1 MSVVAGVLAFDGA
14 PVAEEQHAL
23 QAYARRYGAVS
34 IVSGSGVTLFANDT
48 FVTRDDAGRV
58 RTAVAIDGRVD
69 VLQAYERNP
78 HDFAGRLI
86 GDFAFAL
93 WDEPQRTLFLARDAF
108 GSRPLYWHGDAKRLV
123 WASHLAPL
131 LGLAREPLSIDR
143 DSLAAFVIRGAM
155 RDRTPVAEIRSV
167 RAAEL
172 CVVRDGVMQRSRH
185 WSLDPHATVDVR
197 SDAEA
202 EEKLRALLSEA
213 VRSMTGD
220 GPASVLLSGGVDSS
234 SIVAVADAVRPEP
247 PVQTISWVFEAS
259 PTSDEREFVRAV
271 ETHRGRRGVHIGE
284 REQAL
289 LEFDPEDPGT
299 EIPTS
304 YVCFARRCEATRA
317 AMRAAGSRVLLTG
330 IGGDDVL
337 YGDFGFIGSIADA
350 LARGRVLRALSEV
363 RKWAPH
369 VGVSHLQL
377 LWRSGIRPLSGAAPV
392 SLVAPWWSREFV
404 ERMHDGRGWPSRPL
418 PSRRFDLQCFEGL
431 VGSMARRW
439 YFEHDEIVTREPFL
453 YRPLVEYCFA
463 LPFEQKLRPGATRS
477 ILRRALRDLLP
488 PAILTRL
495 SKCGPDEALLRAAQ
509 RRAGAL
515 RALFAEARVVRHG
528 FADGTAIDAAL
539 TKIAHGFDAGVAFLL
554 RLIALELW
562 LRWFE
567 RRPLSSTAA
576 VTEVNGGIACT
587 STKSRMTST
596 KSRPS
601 SSSAT
606 PPT

>member
-1 MSVVAGVLAFDGA
+1 MSVVAGVLAFDDA
-14 PVAEEQHAL
+14 PVSEERRAL
-23 QAYARRYGAVS
+23 QAYAWRYGAVS
-34 IVSGSGVTLFANDT
+34 VVRGSGVTMFGHNAIA
-48 FVTRDDAGRV
+48 RARI
-58 RTAVAIDGRVD
+58 TAAVDGSVD
-69 VLQAYERNP
+69 VLQAYERHP
-78 HDFAGRLI
+78 HDFAGRFI
-86 GDFAFAL
+86 GDFAFSL
-93 WDEPQRTLFLARDAF
+93 WDEEQRTLFLARDAF
-108 GSRPLYWHGDAKRLV
+108 GSRPLYWHGDARRLV

-131 LGLAREPLSIDR
+131 LPLVREPLSIDR
-143 DSLAAFVIRGAM
+143 DYLAAFVTRGPM
-155 RDRTPVAEIRSV
+155 RDRTPVAEVRSV
-167 RAAEL
+167 GAAEL
-172 CVVRDGVMQRSRH
+172 CTVRNGAMQRTRH
-185 WSLDPHATVDVR
+185 WSLDPHARVDVR

-202 EEKLRALLSEA
+202 EERLRALLFEA
-213 VRSMTGD
+213 VRGMTGE
-220 GPASVLLSGGVDSS
+220 GRASVLLSGGVDSS
-234 SIVAVADAVRPEP
+234 SIVAVADAVRPER
-247 PVQTISWVFEAS
+247 PVQTISWLFENS
-259 PTSDEREFVRAV
+259 PTSNEHEFVRAV
-271 ETHRGRRGVHIGE
+271 ETHRGIAGTHIGE

-289 LEFDPEDPGT
+289 LEFDPDDPGT

-317 AMRAAGSRVLLTG
+317 AMRAAGSHVLLTG

-363 RKWAPH
+363 RRWAPH
-369 VGVSHLQL
+369 TGSSHLQL
-377 LWRSGIRPLSGAAPV
+377 LWRSGIRPALGASPV
-392 SLVAPWWSREFV
+392 SLVAPWWTREFV
-404 ERMHDGRGWPSRPL
+404 ERMNDGRGRPSLHHL

-439 YFEHDEIVTREPFL
+439 YFENDEIVTREPFL

-495 SKCGPDEALLRAAQ
+495 GKCGPDEALLRAAQ
-509 RRAGAL
+509 RRSAAL
-515 RALFAEARVVRHG
+515 RALFAESRAVQHG
-528 FADGTAIDAAL
+528 FADRAAIDAAL
-539 TKIAHGFDAGVAFLL
+539 AKIAHGFDAGVAFLL

-576 VTEVNGGIACT
+576 VTEITGGIECT
-587 STKSRMTST
+587 KKSAMTST
-596 KSRPS
+596 KSPPS

-606 PPT
+606 PPS